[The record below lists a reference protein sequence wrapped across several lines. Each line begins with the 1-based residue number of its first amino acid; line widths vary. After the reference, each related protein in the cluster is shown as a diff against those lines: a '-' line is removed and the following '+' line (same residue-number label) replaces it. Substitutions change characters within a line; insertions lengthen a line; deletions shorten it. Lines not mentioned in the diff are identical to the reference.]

1 MGQILLLGVGNTLL
15 ADEGV
20 GVHALQLLQATHP
33 TTNVC
38 FIDGGTLSFSLAQWI
53 ADCPHLIVLD
63 AAQLKQPAGTVKT
76 FVGQAMDRFLGQ
88 VKRSVHEVSLLDL
101 LDIARLTDTLPQQRA
116 LIGIQPEKITWRMQ
130 PTLAVKQA
138 LPVAVDAALQLMAEW
153 RSL

>member
-1 MGQILLLGVGNTLL
+1 
-15 ADEGV
+15 
-20 GVHALQLLQATHP
+20 
-33 TTNVC
+33 
-38 FIDGGTLSFSLAQWI
+38 
-53 ADCPHLIVLD
+53 
-63 AAQLKQPAGTVKT
+63 
-76 FVGQAMDRFLGQ
+76 
-88 VKRSVHEVSLLDL
+88 VHEVSLLDL